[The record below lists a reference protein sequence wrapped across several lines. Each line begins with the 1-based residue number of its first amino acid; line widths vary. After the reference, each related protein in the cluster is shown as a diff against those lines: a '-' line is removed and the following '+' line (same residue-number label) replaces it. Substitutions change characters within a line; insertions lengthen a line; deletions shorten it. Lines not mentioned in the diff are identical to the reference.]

1 MEEARA
7 VLERLVRIERL
18 RSEGVLPEV
27 LLEEL
32 GALLQEA
39 EAWSRTEGG
48 DMGER
53 AVAGLR
59 AALAG
64 ETRARDMIGV

>member
-1 MEEARA
+1 MEEAQA

-32 GALLQEA
+32 RALLHEA
-39 EAWSRTEGG
+39 EAWSRAEGG
-48 DMGER
+48 DVGER

-59 AALAG
+59 AALA
-64 ETRARDMIGV
+64 RDSLARDMIGV

>member
-1 MEEARA
+1 VEEAQA

-32 GALLQEA
+32 RQLLQEA

-48 DMGER
+48 DEGER

-64 ETRARDMIGV
+64 DMIGV